1 MNTSG
6 CFGLANASAQLAKPS
21 TMLTCKGADF
31 VWESR
36 QDRAFQ
42 EFKARLT
49 ERPLLTIYSVDAE
62 TEVHTD
68 ASKTGLGGILFQK
81 QKGNFG
87 NPLPILA
94 VRRQK
99 NNAILLR
106 T

>member
-1 MNTSG
+1 
-6 CFGLANASAQLAKPS
+6 
-21 TMLTCKGADF
+21 MLTCKGADF

-42 EFKARLT
+42 ELKARLT

-81 QKGNFG
+81 QEGNWKPVAYFSRQTTKEQRYTLT
-87 NPLPILA
+87 NLKHLRLF
-94 VRRQK
+94 RR
-99 NNAILLR
+99 
-106 T
+106 